1 MGIVLLIL
9 SVIKTK
15 QSKTKLD
22 HWQPQKAQEGKDS
35 EEIKAASSPGG
46 GVSSWGPGGCNNQ
59 ISSYLWHTSTRP
71 HSHPQRHRQQIETYP
86 LFLVKDAYF
95 LAQEL
100 WPEGQAHF
108 KGHSREAKA

>member
-46 GVSSWGPGGCNNQ
+46 GGFPRDEGAGRMVHA
-59 ISSYLWHTSTRP
+59 ISSSQWALAGARP
-71 HSHPQRHRQQIETYP
+71 
-86 LFLVKDAYF
+86 
-95 LAQEL
+95 
-100 WPEGQAHF
+100 
-108 KGHSREAKA
+108 